1 MNEIAT
7 LVSTIGFPIVA
18 CIGVAWFIR
27 EDSKAEREENA
38 KRESRYLDT
47 IDKFGD
53 TLEKVNNTMISMDKR
68 LEMIE
73 KGGIVNE

>member
-27 EDSKAEREENA
+27 EDRKAEREENS
-38 KRESRYLDT
+38 KREERYLNT

-68 LEMIE
+68 LEMLE
-73 KGGIVNE
+73 KGNLNE

>member
-7 LVSTIGFPIVA
+7 LISTIGFPIVA
-18 CIGVAWFIR
+18 CVGVAWYLK
-27 EDSKAEREENA
+27 EDRKAEREENA
-38 KRESRYLDT
+38 RREERYLNT

-68 LEMIE
+68 LEMLE
-73 KGGIVNE
+73 KGGKNE

>member
-27 EDSKAEREENA
+27 EDRKAEREENS
-38 KRESRYLDT
+38 KREERYLNT

-68 LEMIE
+68 LEMLE
-73 KGGIVNE
+73 KVGKVNE